1 MCSARSRIT
10 DLTVAAENAAASFVG
25 LGAVVATL
33 QHWLARLTAEEQEA
47 DHGLHAGQLN
57 WQQAQD
63 YFHDCH
69 PEHNTPKHRFGA
81 HYYNNI
87 LRRTI

>member
-10 DLTVAAENAAASFVG
+10 VLTVAVENAAASFVG
-25 LGAVVATL
+25 FGAVVPTL

-47 DHGLHAGQLN
+47 DHRLHAGQLN
-57 WQQAQD
+57 WQHAQD

-81 HYYNNI
+81 PCYNNI
-87 LRRTI
+87 LSRTI